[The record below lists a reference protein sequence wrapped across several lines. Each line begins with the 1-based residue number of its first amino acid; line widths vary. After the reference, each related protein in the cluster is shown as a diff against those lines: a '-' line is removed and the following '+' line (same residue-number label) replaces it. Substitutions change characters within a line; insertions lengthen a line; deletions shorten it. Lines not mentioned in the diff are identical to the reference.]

1 MALRYAL
8 GQMMKAPADQPVAG
22 LLRGVVDCVDRAHLE
37 ARLKSGKSLRIK
49 FGVDPSAPDIHL
61 GHTVPM
67 RLLRRWQEHGHLPV
81 LIIGDYTARIGDPT
95 GRSATRP
102 QLSPEQVDLHAQT
115 YLDQLFRVVDKGRV
129 EVRHQSEWFSSF
141 QLDQVLRLARTT
153 TVAQL
158 LQRSDFDQRMR
169 GEQPIGVHELFYPLL
184 QGYDSVAVEADV
196 ELGGTDQ
203 LFNLLRG
210 REVQQAYGMPPQDIV
225 TVPLLVGLDGQRKMS
240 KSLGNAVAVADPP
253 GQQFGQLMSIPD
265 HLILSY
271 LELLTDANDA
281 ELAAWRDGLADG
293 SVHPRRLKAEM
304 AARVVAQ
311 FHGERSA
318 RDASLEFDAVFRDRK
333 LPTAIPE
340 VEVSSDPVDLRELLV
355 RTGLAGSRSEAARL
369 VSQGGVRLD
378 DTVISSW
385 SEPLSTREGMVLRVG
400 KRRVVRLRVH

>member
-1 MALRYAL
+1 MTSSRTE
-8 GQMMKAPADQPVAG
+8 QTVAE
-22 LLRGVVDCVDRAHLE
+22 LLRGVVDCVDRAHLR
-37 ARLKSGKSLRIK
+37 ARLQEGRPLRIK

-67 RLLRRWQEHGHLPV
+67 RLLRRWQRHGHLPV

-102 QLSPEQVDLHAQT
+102 QLSPQQVDANAKT
-115 YLDQLFRVVDKGRV
+115 YLDQLFRVVDRERC
-129 EVRHQSEWFSSF
+129 EVRHQSEWFSAFS
-141 QLDQVLRLARTT
+141 LDHVLRLARTT

-169 GEQPIGVHELFYPLL
+169 SEQPIGVHELLYPLL

-210 REVQQAYGMPPQDIV
+210 REVQQAYGMGAQDIV

-253 GQQFGQLMSIPD
+253 EQQFGQLMSIPD
-265 HLILSY
+265 ELTLSY
-271 LELLTDANDA
+271 LELLTDAA
-281 ELAAWRDGLADG
+281 EEELTGWRQGLGDG
-293 SVHPRRLKAEM
+293 SVHPRWLKAEM
-304 AARVVAQ
+304 ATRVVAQ
-311 FHGERSA
+311 FHGEAAA
-318 RDASLEFDAVFRDRK
+318 RAASREFDAVFRDGR
-333 LPTAIPE
+333 LPSDIAE
-340 VEVSSDPVDLRELLV
+340 VEVDSAPLDVRELLV
-355 RTGLAGSRSEAARL
+355 TAGLAASRSEAARL

-378 DTVISSW
+378 DRVVANWAERVS
-385 SEPLSTREGMVLRVG
+385 PAEGMLLRVG
-400 KRRVVRLRVH
+400 KRRVVRLRRRPNRS

>member
-1 MALRYAL
+1 MT
-8 GQMMKAPADQPVAG
+8 MAPAEQPAAG

-37 ARLKSGKSLRIK
+37 ARLNLGKPLRIK

-67 RLLRRWQEHGHLPV
+67 RLLRRWQDQGHLPV

-102 QLSPEQVDLHAQT
+102 QLTAEQVEANART
-115 YLDQLFRVVDKGRV
+115 YLDQLFRVVDQDRC
-129 EVRHQSEWFSSF
+129 EVRHQSEWFSNF

-169 GEQPIGVHELFYPLL
+169 SEQPVGVHELFYPLL

-203 LFNLLRG
+203 QFNLLRG
-210 REVQQAYGMPPQDIV
+210 REVQQAYGVAPQDIV
-225 TVPLLVGLDGQRKMS
+225 TVPLLLGLDGQRKMS

-265 HLILSY
+265 FLIVPY
-271 LELLTDANDA
+271 LDLLTDTAEP
-281 ELAAWRDGLADG
+281 ELARLRAGLEDG
-293 SVHPRRLKAEM
+293 SVHPRALKAKM
-304 AARVVAQ
+304 AEQVVAQ
-311 FHGERSA
+311 FHGEEAA
-318 RDASLEFDAVFRDRK
+318 RAASREFDAVFRDHQ
-333 LPTAIPE
+333 LPDSMPE
-340 VEVSSDPVDLRELLV
+340 LRVGPEPTDLRALLV
-355 RTGLAGSRSEAARL
+355 LAGLAGTRSEAARL
-369 VSQGGVRLD
+369 IDQGGVRVDGRQVLG
-378 DTVISSW
+378 W
-385 SEPLSTREGMVLRVG
+385 SEPLTPRDRMLVQVG
-400 KRRVVRLRVH
+400 KRRVVRLLVP